1 MEVKQ
6 KDKKHSYSAS
16 HDFRMFETC
25 CNLLM
30 NNEGKATSK
39 KMLNSLRLLVG
50 VGVGGRSELLSNE
63 WWVLGGI
70 CLHGLRRYLQHLGI
84 NTCTKVM

>member
-6 KDKKHSYSAS
+6 KDKKHLYSAS

-25 CNLLM
+25 CSLLL

-39 KMLNSLRLLVG
+39 KMLEVELFKAI
-50 VGVGGRSELLSNE
+50 GG
-63 WWVLGGI
+63 GG
-70 CLHGLRRYLQHLGI
+70 CGW
-84 NTCTKVM
+84 T

>member
-1 MEVKQ
+1 MILGCLKPVV
-6 KDKKHSYSAS
+6 A
-16 HDFRMFETC
+16 
-25 CNLLM
+25 LI

-39 KMLNSLRLLVG
+39 KMLEVELFKAIG
-50 VGVGGRSELLSNE
+50 GGGVGGRSELLSNE